1 MCIIPVYPAF
11 NEPVRQ
17 FFSYISLHVTT
28 LYQGERDREREQERE
43 RERESMLESVILG
56 MTSLLAM

>member
-43 RERESMLESVILG
+43 RESMLESVILG